1 MSGPT
6 FSPDGQWMW
15 NGSEWIPAPPSSNI
29 LPGSG
34 IDQSMVA
41 SVANQNQLD
50 VNELSETARYFDQN
64 MDGKLQQNELN
75 LAARSMTQ
83 QPTNQQTQQIVYTKY
98 TPLYEEKTFYA
109 PLITVGLVALLMF
122 TPFLTFNHDELT
134 NSEEKETCEL
144 LYLLFQSGLSED
156 GNAESDDIDC
166 PMNGYN
172 SAAYGLETISNFDAE
187 TIEDDGTDSSSEDD
201 ENDTKIMYF
210 GIAMI
215 MLMLSPFI
223 YLGLTFIA
231 LGSVIFGKVYPTAIG
246 FLQLIF
252 VVVFF
257 CVSILGIVDITD
269 DFSLS
274 VHGNFTGIG
283 VYLVGLVSVGYFIKK

>member
-1 MSGPT
+1 MMEV
-6 FSPDGQWMW
+6 D
-15 NGSEWIPAPPSSNI
+15 SN
-29 LPGSG
+29 
-34 IDQSMVA
+34 
-41 SVANQNQLD
+41 
-50 VNELSETARYFDQN
+50 
-64 MDGKLQQNELN
+64 
-75 LAARSMTQ
+75 
-83 QPTNQQTQQIVYTKY
+83 
-98 TPLYEEKTFYA
+98 
-109 PLITVGLVALLMF
+109 
-122 TPFLTFNHDELT
+122 
-134 NSEEKETCEL
+134 
-144 LYLLFQSGLSED
+144 
-156 GNAESDDIDC
+156 
-166 PMNGYN
+166 
-172 SAAYGLETISNFDAE
+172 
-187 TIEDDGTDSSSEDD
+187 DD